1 MRLYIQQR
9 KHAFTKS
16 LSLNLIIKK
25 NLEKT
30 DMCLL
35 IWKSRNTFSTVVF
48 SSNLGKWCFTSPIVQ
63 FNFSLFV
70 SQRVQW
76 QSSGLDKMSNLERR
90 TIYIKLAKWIYQ
102 WFGKY
107 IATEFYPLALS
118 LFSHFSHFHQHFHF
132 PGIVLVSQHTV
143 CYTLAFP
150 FILFH
155 NCGDKQQRGIE
166 LD

>member
-30 DMCLL
+30 DLFLL

-48 SSNLGKWCFTSPIVQ
+48 SSNLDRWCFTSSIVQ

-76 QSSGLDKMSNLERR
+76 QSSGLDKMSKLERR

-107 IATEFYPLALS
+107 IATEFYPFTFFLS
-118 LFSHFSHFHQHFHF
+118 LFTFSSTLSLSWNCFSFPTHWLFLLHF
-132 PGIVLVSQHTV
+132 
-143 CYTLAFP
+143 YTTAGT
-150 FILFH
+150 
-155 NCGDKQQRGIE
+155 NNKEE
-166 LD
+166 LS

>member
-30 DMCLL
+30 DLCLL

-48 SSNLGKWCFTSPIVQ
+48 SSNLDRWCFTSSIVQ

-76 QSSGLDKMSNLERR
+76 QSSGLDKMSKLERR

-118 LFSHFSHFHQHFHF
+118 LFTFSSTLLLSWNCFSFPTHWLFLLHF
-132 PGIVLVSQHTV
+132 
-143 CYTLAFP
+143 YTTAGT
-150 FILFH
+150 
-155 NCGDKQQRGIE
+155 NNKEE
-166 LD
+166 LS